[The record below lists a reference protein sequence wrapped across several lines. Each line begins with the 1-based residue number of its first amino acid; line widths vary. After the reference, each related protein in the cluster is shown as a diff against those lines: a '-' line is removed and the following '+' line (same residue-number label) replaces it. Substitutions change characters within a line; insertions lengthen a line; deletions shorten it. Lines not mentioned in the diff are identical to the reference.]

1 MVILVQSVIALIIC
15 TVVPLVIGDLVLP
28 DSSFCNRYILGIF
41 STLAVAQVL
50 YLPFIYYQHSYTVYF
65 WIYVVLVSGLC
76 VFSVIK
82 NHSHYKKD
90 LTSILSLNKFKEN
103 LCIWSI
109 VALIIIGIQVLRVA
123 FGHFFVYAD
132 NATYIPII
140 NDILETDLDAY
151 LYFKTG
157 EPGFREGNIKYL
169 FTTYFPY
176 LATICKISGVHPA
189 ILVQTILPV
198 ILTIVSYALVWQYGF
213 LLFKEKKSSWVFVFF
228 FSVLVETIGGYD
240 YTYANHVI
248 SGIYFGK
255 KIVFTILLPYILLFI
270 AERTSLLEDK
280 TVVLSKADVIRVF
293 IMMVGICAPSL
304 MGTGLAPI
312 VLFCMGIVLMIR
324 KKSLVPMLQMVIS
337 MVPTIV
343 MLLMVVHYLY
353 FKK

>member
-1 MVILVQSVIALIIC
+1 MASVIIC
-15 TVVPLVIGDLVLP
+15 
-28 DSSFCNRYILGIF
+28 
-41 STLAVAQVL
+41 
-50 YLPFIYYQHSYTVYF
+50 
-65 WIYVVLVSGLC
+65 
-76 VFSVIK
+76 
-82 NHSHYKKD
+82 
-90 LTSILSLNKFKEN
+90 
-103 LCIWSI
+103 
-109 VALIIIGIQVLRVA
+109 IQVLRVA

-157 EPGFREGNIKYL
+157 EPGFREGSIKYL

-198 ILTIVSYALVWQYGF
+198 ILTIVSYALAWHYGF
-213 LLFKEKKSSWVFVFF
+213 LLFKEKKSAWVFVFF

-240 YTYANHVI
+240 YTYANHVV

-270 AERTSLLEDK
+270 AERTSLLEDNTVILCK
-280 TVVLSKADVIRVF
+280 TDVLRLFV
-293 IMMVGICAPSL
+293 MMIGICAPSL

-312 VLFCMGIVLMIR
+312 VLLCIGIVLMVR
-324 KKSLVPMLQMVIS
+324 QKSLVPMLQMIIG
-337 MVPTIV
+337 MAPAIV
-343 MLLMVVHYLY
+343 MLLMVVYYLY
-353 FKK
+353 FKI